1 MQRLSVVDPAA
12 CRSPLL
18 VRPARLPGEW
28 TRSWTYRTAMAN
40 AIEQGGST
48 SDEGQLQA
56 VAKRLDPDV
65 ARRGQLAADGDSS
78 ALLCGHRLPRDELRL
93 QSQSVQACP
102 ACLRE
107 SRSVPAIW
115 RLQSYISCHV
125 HLTPLV
131 DRCVHCRRVLTLAAV
146 LSAQCRCGRDPTCA
160 DVGPWPAA
168 TPVSWGRQLWPSG
181 AVEIAS
187 TKPEALAAA
196 IFRARLL
203 TTVARSRRGRD
214 LALMEYHPAAHAQAW
229 LTAEGLAPAFGEED
243 VAVFLKALK
252 HPVHRRAAALLLER
266 KLQAEQANPTIL
278 STLPL
283 ATWLQLVAP
292 AGEIT
297 PGRGKD
303 MSLPYAARLEGYE
316 LLIAAARR
324 WGITPSRL
332 RALLGPGAIPEPI
345 RFAAGRKA
353 LIVETHR
360 VDSVCSAVLGQA
372 SHPSDAEGPTSKW
385 ATPRAIRIQLRRSGL
400 LGPTASC
407 RFDRQR
413 WSPNVGQLLPK
424 LRARAIPIERS
435 TGKTIALSH
444 PALYTRVTVRGVRDL
459 FAALESGAVPLYTS
473 RVDADF
479 DDLATPLDVLPQL
492 WRQARA
498 ECLSWRR
505 CTGQAELF

>member
-1 MQRLSVVDPAA
+1 
-12 CRSPLL
+12 
-18 VRPARLPGEW
+18 
-28 TRSWTYRTAMAN
+28 MAN

-48 SDEGQLQA
+48 CDEGQLQA

-65 ARRGQLAADGDSS
+65 ARRGELVADGDSS
-78 ALLCGHRLPRDELRL
+78 ALLCGHRVPREELRL

-102 ACLRE
+102 ACLSV

-115 RLQSYISCHV
+115 RLRGYVSCHT
-125 HLTPLV
+125 HLIPLV
-131 DRCVHCRRVLTLAAV
+131 DRCVHCRRVLALTAV

-160 DVGPWPAA
+160 DAGPWPAA
-168 TPVSWGRQLWPSG
+168 APVSWGRPLWPSG
-181 AVEIAS
+181 AVEIAAM
-187 TKPEALAAA
+187 TPEALAAA
-196 IFRARLL
+196 VFRARLL
-203 TTVARSRRGRD
+203 TPVARSRRGRD

-229 LTAEGLAPAFGEED
+229 LTEEGLAPAFGEED

-266 KLQAEQANPTIL
+266 KLHAEQANPTIL

-292 AGEIT
+292 GGEIT

-303 MSLPYAARLEGYE
+303 MSLPYAARLEGHE

-353 LIVETHR
+353 LIVETQR
-360 VDSVCSAVLGQA
+360 VDSVCRAVLGRTP
-372 SHPSDAEGPTSKW
+372 HPPAPEGPTSKW

-407 RFDRQR
+407 RFERRR
-413 WSPNVGQLLPK
+413 WSLNVGQLLPK

-435 TGKTIALSH
+435 TCKTIALSH

-459 FAALESGAVPLYTS
+459 FAALQSGAVPLYS
-473 RVDADF
+473 SSLDADF
-479 DDLATPLDVLPQL
+479 DDLAAPVDVLPQL
-492 WRQARA
+492 WRQQRA
-498 ECLSWRR
+498 ECFPRRR
-505 CTGQAELF
+505 CAGQGELF

>member
-1 MQRLSVVDPAA
+1 
-12 CRSPLL
+12 
-18 VRPARLPGEW
+18 
-28 TRSWTYRTAMAN
+28 MAN
-40 AIEQGGST
+40 AIDQRGNT

-65 ARRGQLAADGDSS
+65 ARRGELAADGDSS
-78 ALLCGHRLPRDELRL
+78 ALLCGHRLPREELRL

-102 ACLRE
+102 ACLRV

-115 RLQSYISCHV
+115 RLQRYISCHV
-125 HLTPLV
+125 HLAPLV
-131 DRCVHCRRVLTLAAV
+131 DRCVHCRRVLTLTAV

-160 DVGPWPAA
+160 DAGPWTAA
-168 TPVSWGRQLWPSG
+168 APVSWGRPLWPSE

-187 TKPEALAAA
+187 MKPEALAAA

-229 LTAEGLAPAFGEED
+229 LAAEGLAPAFGEED

-252 HPVHRRAAALLLER
+252 HPVHRRAAALLLEH

-283 ATWLQLVAP
+283 ATWMQLVAP

-332 RALLGPGAIPEPI
+332 RALLGPGALPEPI

-353 LIVETHR
+353 LIVETQR
-360 VDSVCSAVLGQA
+360 VDSVCSAVLGRTP
-372 SHPSDAEGPTSKW
+372 HPSAPEGPTSKW

-407 RFDRQR
+407 RFDRR

-459 FAALESGAVPLYTS
+459 FDALESGAVPLYTS
-473 RVDADF
+473 SLDADF
-479 DDLATPLDVLPQL
+479 DDLAAPLDVLPQL
-492 WRQARA
+492 WRQHRA
-498 ECLSWRR
+498 QCLSWRR